1 MKNYLLLLLVP
12 GLAAAQTPVPY
23 FLDGHLGPGSYR
35 GVPTYVYLRHG
46 RVLDSAVVKNGR
58 FQLKGTVGEPTKA
71 LLTMSR
77 VAGNMTDSKFIFYLE
92 EGTLVFT
99 SPDSLKNAQ
108 VGGTP
113 LTDVW
118 RALLTAKEPV
128 VKRLHALENEFRAA
142 TPAQQQSLAFQQDLR
157 ARRAT
162 ALRAGTRLD
171 SAFVRAHPTS
181 AISLYNLNAMS
192 KDSAHAALVTAL
204 LPTLSPAL
212 RNSPLAEE
220 IRTKIRQDA
229 LGIKAET
236 ALKVGRMAPNFTQ
249 ATPDGRQVSLTDY
262 RGKYVLVD
270 FWASW
275 CGPCRQENP
284 NVVKAYDA
292 FKDKGFTILG
302 VSLDKETGQGAWV
315 KAIAADGLVWHQVSD
330 LKFWQ
335 NAVAQQYDVQGV
347 PQNFLLD
354 PTGKIVAT
362 NLRGE
367 ELQAKLAQLLTPV
380 K

>member
-284 NVVKAYDA
+284 NLTKAYNEY
-292 FKDKGFTILG
+292 KDKNFDVLS
-302 VSLDKETGQGAWV
+302 VSLDEAGDRAKWV
-315 KAIAADGLVWHQVSD
+315 KAIQDDRLPWTQVAELKGWQGKAATAYFI
-330 LKFWQ
+330 KFI
-335 NAVAQQYDVQGV
+335 
-347 PQNFLLD
+347 PQNFLVD
-354 PTGKIVAT
+354 PTGKIIAM
-362 NLRGE
+362 NLSGDALPE
-367 ELQAKLAQLLTPV
+367 ALARLV
-380 K
+380 KK

>member
-1 MKNYLLLLLVP
+1 
-12 GLAAAQTPVPY
+12 
-23 FLDGHLGPGSYR
+23 
-35 GVPTYVYLRHG
+35 
-46 RVLDSAVVKNGR
+46 
-58 FQLKGTVGEPTKA
+58 
-71 LLTMSR
+71 
-77 VAGNMTDSKFIFYLE
+77 MTDSKFIFYLE

-284 NVVKAYDA
+284 NLTKAYNEY
-292 FKDKGFTILG
+292 KDKNFDVLS
-302 VSLDKETGQGAWV
+302 VSLDEAGDRAKWV
-315 KAIAADGLVWHQVSD
+315 KAIQDDRLPWTQVAELKGWQGKAATAYFI
-330 LKFWQ
+330 KFI
-335 NAVAQQYDVQGV
+335 
-347 PQNFLLD
+347 PQNFLVD
-354 PTGKIVAT
+354 PTGKIIAM
-362 NLRGE
+362 NLSGDALPE
-367 ELQAKLAQLLTPV
+367 ALARLV
-380 K
+380 KK